1 MNLETFILRW
11 SKMMN
16 DIELERKFNRM
27 ISTKEIEDLQD
38 ISIFETAK
46 DNYVVFKNYHVSKK
60 SKTDVDVY
68 LTNGDL
74 IHSFSSM
81 RNAICWCIFD
91 KRGKY
96 ALANRIITLD
106 RSISN
111 EEVQINV
118 HNNLFKKAKKT
129 DDKLIFL
136 AKLNEDKFRRSIM
149 YQELESYVGQSDYW
163 QKHQFKLKTTH

>member
-1 MNLETFILRW
+1 
-11 SKMMN
+11 MMN

-27 ISTKEIEDLQD
+27 ISTKEMNNLQD
-38 ISIFETAK
+38 ISIFEPSK
-46 DNYVVFKNYHVSKK
+46 DNFIVFKNYQVIKK
-60 SKTDVDVY
+60 SKTDIDVY

-74 IHSFSSM
+74 VHSFSSM

-96 ALANRIITLD
+96 VLANRIITLD

-111 EEVQINV
+111 EEVQINI

-136 AKLNEDKFRRSIM
+136 AKLNEDKFRRSAM
-149 YQELESYVGQSDYW
+149 HRELEIYVGQSDYW
-163 QKHQFKLKTTH
+163 QQNQFKLKTEH

>member
-1 MNLETFILRW
+1 
-11 SKMMN
+11 MMN

-27 ISTKEIEDLQD
+27 VSTKEMNDLQD
-38 ISIFETAK
+38 ISIFETSK
-46 DNYVVFKNYHVSKK
+46 DNFIVFKNYQVIKK
-60 SKTDVDVY
+60 SKTDIDVC

-74 IHSFSSM
+74 VHSFSSM

-96 ALANRIITLD
+96 ILANRIITLD

-118 HNNLFKKAKKT
+118 HKNLFRKAKKT

-149 YQELESYVGQSDYW
+149 YRELESYVYQSDYW
-163 QKHQFKLKTTH
+163 QQNQFKLKTTY

>member
-1 MNLETFILRW
+1 
-11 SKMMN
+11 MMN
-16 DIELERKFNRM
+16 DIELERRFNRM
-27 ISTKEIEDLQD
+27 ISTREIENLQD
-38 ISIFETAK
+38 ISIFETSK
-46 DNYVVFKNYHVSKK
+46 DNYVVFKNYYITKK
-60 SKTDVDVY
+60 SKTDIDVS
-68 LTNGDL
+68 LLNGDL

-96 ALANRIITLD
+96 IEANRIITLD

-118 HNNLFKKAKKT
+118 HKSLFKKAKNT

-136 AKLNEDKFRRSIM
+136 AKLNEDKFRRSSM
-149 YQELESYVGQSDYW
+149 YRELESYVGQSDFW
-163 QKHQFKLKTTH
+163 QQNQFRLKTAH

>member
-1 MNLETFILRW
+1 
-11 SKMMN
+11 MMN

-27 ISTKEIEDLQD
+27 ISYKEIENLQD
-38 ISIFETAK
+38 ISIFEMSK
-46 DNYVVFKNYHVSKK
+46 DSYIVFKNYRIVKK
-60 SKTDVDVY
+60 SKTDVEVF

-96 ALANRIITLD
+96 VLANRIITLD

-118 HNNLFKKAKKT
+118 HKNLFKKATKT
-129 DDKLIFL
+129 EDKLIFL
-136 AKLNEDKFRRSIM
+136 AKLNEDKFRRNTM
-149 YQELESYVGQSDYW
+149 YQELENYVGQSDYW
-163 QKHQFKLKTTH
+163 QKKSFKLKTEH

>member
-1 MNLETFILRW
+1 
-11 SKMMN
+11 MN

-27 ISTKEIEDLQD
+27 ISTKEMNNLQD
-38 ISIFETAK
+38 ISIFEPSK
-46 DNYVVFKNYHVSKK
+46 DNFIVFKNYQVIKK
-60 SKTDVDVY
+60 SKTDIDVY

-74 IHSFSSM
+74 VHSFSSM

-96 ALANRIITLD
+96 VLANRIITLD

-111 EEVQINV
+111 EEVQINI

-136 AKLNEDKFRRSIM
+136 AKLNEDKFRRNTM
-149 YQELESYVGQSDYW
+149 YRELESYVGQSDYW
-163 QKHQFKLKTTH
+163 QQHQFKLKTAH

>member
-1 MNLETFILRW
+1 
-11 SKMMN
+11 MMN

-27 ISTKEIEDLQD
+27 ISYKEIENLQD
-38 ISIFETAK
+38 ISIFEMSK
-46 DNYVVFKNYHVSKK
+46 DSYIVFKNYRIVKK
-60 SKTDVDVY
+60 SKPDVEVF

-96 ALANRIITLD
+96 VLANRIITLD

-118 HNNLFKKAKKT
+118 HKNLFKKATKT
-129 DDKLIFL
+129 EDKLIFL
-136 AKLNEDKFRRSIM
+136 AKLNEDKFRRNTM
-149 YQELESYVGQSDYW
+149 YQELENYVGQSDYW
-163 QKHQFKLKTTH
+163 QKKSFKLKTEH

>member
-1 MNLETFILRW
+1 
-11 SKMMN
+11 MMN

-38 ISIFETAK
+38 ISIFETTK
-46 DNYVVFKNYHVSKK
+46 DNYVVFKNYHVIKK
-60 SKTDVDVY
+60 SKTDIEVH

-74 IHSFSSM
+74 IHSFASM

-96 ALANRIITLD
+96 VLANRIITLD

-118 HNNLFKKAKKT
+118 HKNLFRKANKT

-136 AKLNEDKFRRSIM
+136 AKLNEDKFRRSSM

-163 QKHQFKLKTTH
+163 QQHQFKLKTAH

>member
-1 MNLETFILRW
+1 MI
-11 SKMMN
+11 N
-16 DIELERKFNRM
+16 DIELEHKFNRM
-27 ISTKEIEDLQD
+27 FSTKEMEDLQD
-38 ISIFETAK
+38 ISIFEISK
-46 DNYVVFKNYHVSKK
+46 DDYVVFKRYFVKK
-60 SKTDVDVY
+60 NSKTDIDVV
-68 LTNGDL
+68 LSNGDL
-74 IHSFSSM
+74 VHSFSSM

-96 ALANRIITLD
+96 VLADRIITLD

-118 HNNLFKKAKKT
+118 HKNLFKKAKNT

-136 AKLNEDKFRRSIM
+136 AKLNEDKFRRSTM

-163 QKHQFKLKTTH
+163 QKHQFKLKTAH

>member
-1 MNLETFILRW
+1 
-11 SKMMN
+11 MMN

-27 ISTKEIEDLQD
+27 ISYKEIENLQD
-38 ISIFETAK
+38 ISIFEMSK
-46 DNYVVFKNYHVSKK
+46 DSYIVFKNYRIVKK
-60 SKTDVDVY
+60 SKTDVEVF

-96 ALANRIITLD
+96 VLANRIITLD

-118 HNNLFKKAKKT
+118 HKNLFKKATKT
-129 DDKLIFL
+129 EDKLIFL
-136 AKLNEDKFRRSIM
+136 AKLNEDKFRRSTM
-149 YQELESYVGQSDYW
+149 YQELEGYVNQSDYW
-163 QKHQFKLKTTH
+163 QKHQFKLKTAQ

>member
-1 MNLETFILRW
+1 
-11 SKMMN
+11 MMN

-27 ISTKEIEDLQD
+27 ISGKEIENLQD
-38 ISIFETAK
+38 ISIFEMSK
-46 DNYVVFKNYHVSKK
+46 DSYIVFKNYRIVKK
-60 SKTDVDVY
+60 SKTDVEVF

-96 ALANRIITLD
+96 VLANRIITLD

-118 HNNLFKKAKKT
+118 HKNLFKKATKT
-129 DDKLIFL
+129 EDKLIFL
-136 AKLNEDKFRRSIM
+136 AKLNEDKFRRNTM
-149 YQELESYVGQSDYW
+149 YQELENYVGQSDYW
-163 QKHQFKLKTTH
+163 QKKSFKLKTEH

>member
-1 MNLETFILRW
+1 
-11 SKMMN
+11 MMN
-16 DIELERKFNRM
+16 DIELERKFSRM
-27 ISTKEIEDLQD
+27 IDSRELDDLQD
-38 ISIFETAK
+38 ISIFETSK
-46 DNYVVFKNYHVSKK
+46 DNYVVFKNYNVIKK
-60 SKTDVDVY
+60 SKTDVDVR
-68 LTNGDL
+68 LINGDL
-74 IHSFSSM
+74 VHSFSSM

-96 ALANRIITLD
+96 VLASRIITLD

-136 AKLNEDKFRRSIM
+136 AKLNEDKFRRSSM
-149 YQELESYVGQSDYW
+149 YRELENYVGQSDYW
-163 QKHQFKLKTTH
+163 QQHQFKLKTAH